1 MPRAIWK
8 GSISFGLVNIPVGL
22 YSATRSSNDIKF
34 RMLRDNDLSP
44 IKYKRVAEADDK
56 EVPWEHIVKGYE
68 FEKGQFVVMT
78 SEDFD
83 RVNVASNQTVDI
95 RQFVNLDEID
105 PMFFDQPYFLAP
117 EKGGDKAYS
126 LLRDALEQSG
136 KVGIAKVVIKTREH
150 LAAVKPLGKALVLE
164 LMHFAD
170 ELADPNELNLPSTET
185 GKKELAMAEQLINT
199 MSEKWEPEAFKD
211 EYHEAMLKLIE
222 EKVAAGGKE
231 VSAPKAAGRKA
242 TNVVDLVAVL
252 QESLNAHAKGGG
264 TSSGSHKKEKK
275 APAKRKAAAH
285 KKAA

>member
-56 EVPWEHIVKGYE
+56 EVPWENIVKGFEY
-68 FEKGQFVVMT
+68 EKGQFVLMT

-170 ELADPNELNLPSTET
+170 ELADPNELNLPAVEP

-199 MSEKWEPEAFKD
+199 MSEKWEPQAFKD

-252 QESLNAHAKGGG
+252 QESLNAHAKGGA
-264 TSSGSHKKEKK
+264 TPSGSHKKERK
-275 APAKRKAAAH
+275 APAKRKTAAH